1 MTWALLS
8 SLLVFLFIGIPL
20 AFTLGASSLLSLIA
34 QGGVPLMVVPQRMF
48 VAVDSF
54 ALLAIPLFIL
64 AGELM
69 NGGGITQRLVDFADK
84 LVGHIV
90 GGLSHVVVVTNMIM
104 AGISGSAAA
113 DAAATGAILIPTM
126 IKRGYGKA
134 FAGAIS
140 AAASTIGPIIPP
152 SIPMVVYGSI
162 ANVSIGRLFL
172 GGVIPGLL
180 IGFFLMG
187 VSYFI
192 SIKRGYP
199 REPRAT
205 AREISKSFMASFY
218 AMVMPLIILGGI
230 LGGIFTPTEAA
241 VVAVVYAYLVGTFI
255 YKEIK
260 VRDLTKI
267 FMAAATST
275 AIVMLIIAT
284 ANVLGW
290 VLSYQR
296 IPEALTNLF
305 LSISTEPWAIL
316 MLLNIV
322 LFILGCFMNPTAII
336 VVMVPFFM
344 PLVTKMGIDPVHF
357 GIIVTINTAIGQLT
371 PPVGVCMF
379 ISCGIAKI
387 SIREFTTECL
397 AFILALIVVLLLVTY
412 LPSAVLWL
420 PNLLMPIQ

>member
-1 MTWALLS
+1 MTLILLL
-8 SLLVFLFIGIPL
+8 SLLVFLFVGTPL
-20 AFTLGASSLLSLIA
+20 AFTLGISALAALIA
-34 QGGVPLMVVPQRMF
+34 QGDVPLAVVTQRMF

-54 ALLAIPLFIL
+54 SLLAIPFFIL

-69 NGGGITQRLVDFADK
+69 NSGGITQRLVDFADK

-126 IKRGYGKA
+126 IRRGYSPS

-172 GGVIPGLL
+172 GGVIPGVAMG
-180 IGFFLMG
+180 IFLMG
-187 VSYFI
+187 VAYVI
-192 SIKRGYP
+192 STRRGYP
-199 REPRAT
+199 REPRADL
-205 AREISKSFMASFY
+205 AQIWHSFY
-218 AMVMPLIILGGI
+218 SSFWAMVMPLIILGGI

-241 VVAVVYAYLVGTFI
+241 VIAVVYAYLVGAFVYRELKTR
-255 YKEIK
+255 E
-260 VRDLTKI
+260 LPKI
-267 FMAAATST
+267 FMNAAVST
-275 AIVMLIIAT
+275 AVVMLIIAT

-296 IPEALTNLF
+296 IPEMMTTF
-305 LSISTEPWAIL
+305 FFSISREPWAIL
-316 MLLNIV
+316 LMVNIV
-322 LFILGCFMNPTAII
+322 LLILGCFMNPTAII
-336 VVMVPFFM
+336 IVMVPFFM
-344 PLVTKMGIDPVHF
+344 PLITKLGIDPVHF
-357 GIIVTINTAIGQLT
+357 GIIVTVNTAIGQLT

-387 SIREFTTECL
+387 TIAEFTREC
-397 AFILALIVVLLLVTY
+397 AIFIGALIVVLALVTY
-412 LPSAVLWL
+412 LPSAVMLLPDWL
-420 PNLLMPIQ
+420 LPI

>member
-1 MTWALLS
+1 VTIILL
-8 SLLVFLFIGIPL
+8 LCLIVFLFVGTPL
-20 AFTLGASSLLSLIA
+20 AFTLGISSLAALIA
-34 QGGVPLMVVPQRMF
+34 QGGVPLAVVTQRMF

-54 ALLAIPLFIL
+54 SLLAIPFFIL

-69 NGGGITQRLVDFADK
+69 NSGGITQRLVDFADK

-126 IKRGYGKA
+126 IRRGYSPS

-172 GGVIPGLL
+172 GGVIPGAAMGL
-180 IGFFLMG
+180 FLMA
-187 VSYFI
+187 VAYAI
-192 SIKRGYP
+192 STRRGYP
-199 REPRAT
+199 KEPRASL
-205 AREISKSFMASFY
+205 AQIRRSFYASFW

-230 LGGIFTPTEAA
+230 LGGVFTPTEAA
-241 VVAVVYAYLVGTFI
+241 VVAVVYAYLVGTFV
-255 YKEIK
+255 YRELKARE
-260 VRDLTKI
+260 LPKI
-267 FMAAATST
+267 FMNAAVST

-290 VLSYQR
+290 LLSYQR
-296 IPEALTNLF
+296 IPEMMTAF
-305 LSISTEPWAIL
+305 FFSISREPWAIL
-316 MLLNIV
+316 LMVNIV
-322 LFILGCFMNPTAII
+322 LLILGCFMNPTAII
-336 VVMVPFFM
+336 IVMVPFFM
-344 PLVTKMGIDPVHF
+344 PLVTRLGIDPVHF
-357 GIIVTINTAIGQLT
+357 GIIVTVNTAIGQLT

-379 ISCGIAKI
+379 ISCGIARIKI
-387 SIREFTTECL
+387 TEFTREC
-397 AFILALIVVLLLVTY
+397 AIFIAALIVVLALVTY
-412 LPSAVLWL
+412 LPSVVMLI
-420 PNLLMPIQ
+420 PNLLMPI

>member
-1 MTWALLS
+1 MLWVLLF
-8 SLLVFLFIGIPL
+8 SLLAFLLVGIPL
-20 AFTLGASSLLSLIA
+20 AFTLGASSLLALIY
-34 QGGVPLMVVPQRMF
+34 QGGVPLSVVTQRMF

-54 ALLAIPLFIL
+54 SLLAIPLFIL
-64 AGELM
+64 AGEMM
-69 NGGGITQRLVDFADK
+69 NSGGITQRLVDFADK

-113 DAAATGAILIPTM
+113 DAAATGSILIPTM
-126 IKRGYGKA
+126 IKRGYGPS

-172 GGVIPGLL
+172 GGVIPGVIMGL
-180 IGFFLMG
+180 FLMG

-192 SIKRGYP
+192 SIRRGYP
-199 REPRAT
+199 REARAT
-205 AREISKSFMASFY
+205 AQQIFKSFVGSFY

-230 LGGIFTPTEAA
+230 LGGVFTPTEAA

-255 YKEIK
+255 YREIRI
-260 VRDLTKI
+260 RDLPKI
-267 FMAAATST
+267 FMNAAVST
-275 AIVMLIIAT
+275 AVVMLIIAT
-284 ANVLGW
+284 ANILGW

-296 IPEALTNLF
+296 IPEAMT
-305 LSISTEPWAIL
+305 S
-316 MLLNIV
+316 MLLAISQQQWVILLLVNVV
-322 LFILGCFMNPTAII
+322 LLILGCFMNPTAII
-336 VVMVPFFM
+336 IIMVPFFM
-344 PLVTKMGIDPVHF
+344 PLVTKMGIDPIHF
-357 GIIVTINTAIGQLT
+357 GLIVTVNTAIGQLT

-387 SIREFTTECL
+387 SVKQFTWEC
-397 AFILALIVVLLLVTY
+397 AVFIAALVVVLFIVTY
-412 LPSAVLWL
+412 LPSLVLLL
-420 PNLLMPIQ
+420 PNLLMPV